1 MKKKQ
6 QHNLPVYLQNIN
18 LQYTQQHQLLP

>member
-1 MKKKQ
+1 MKKQ
-6 QHNLPVYLQNIN
+6 QHNLPVYLQNII